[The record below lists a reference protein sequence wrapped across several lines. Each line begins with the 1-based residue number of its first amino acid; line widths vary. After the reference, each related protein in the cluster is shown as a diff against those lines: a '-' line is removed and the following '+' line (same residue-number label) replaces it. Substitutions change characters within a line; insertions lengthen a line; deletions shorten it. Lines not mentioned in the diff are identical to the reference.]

1 MASFGLGQM
10 LIGGLIGS
18 QLGKGGLLGSDD
30 EDKTIKSM
38 GEYNQPQAQ
47 PQPQAQGG
55 GVFGGIGGM
64 VSGISNQL
72 FDGMSQE
79 QVARLGMG
87 FNSMRLN
94 PSDNMAANF
103 QSTIDNSIQ
112 QKKATQI
119 TNDTISYLQNAVT
132 KEFPNG
138 RTDLISMLQK
148 GLITPTKALDIFMK
162 GTTVD
167 PLTMRYNKYDELVS
181 RYGSPEK
188 IPSHELQILGIN
200 NDEELF
206 IKKYEYYK
214 EQGGEASYEDYMKMN
229 SPGTVVTI
237 GGEDT
242 PYPLFWQKLDEKATE
257 DYQKWVLADGR
268 SDVYQQI
275 ASLTDVVTDL
285 ENGVP
290 LTGPAIGMLP
300 DWFLAFASPDTV
312 GQRQAVEQV
321 VQRNLRLILGA
332 QFAQKEGE
340 LLIARAYDPKLPIEI
355 NAQKLNLLLKQMIAA
370 ANTKDSM
377 MEHLREFGTLM
388 NWEGQE
394 YNMQDFHDLY
404 NTRVQKG
411 DIRCYNNNGKKEC
424 YMFNGGNEDDE
435 NNYTLQPGN

>member
-10 LIGGLIGS
+10 IIGGLIGS

-47 PQPQAQGG
+47 PQAQSQGG

-94 PSDNMAANF
+94 PSDNMAASF
-103 QSTIDNSIQ
+103 QKTIDDSIS
-112 QKKATQI
+112 QKKLTQV
-119 TNDTISYLQNAVT
+119 TNDTITHLQNQVT
-132 KEFPNG
+132 EEFPNG
-138 RTDLISMLQK
+138 RTDLISLLQK
-148 GLITPTKALDIFMK
+148 GLITPTKALDVMLK
-162 GTTVD
+162 GTSVD
-167 PLTMRYNKYDELVS
+167 ALTMKYNKYDELL
-181 RYGSPEK
+181 RKYGSPDK
-188 IPSHELQILGIN
+188 IPSNELQILGID

-214 EQGGEASYEDYMKMN
+214 EQGGTASYEEYMKMN
-229 SPGTVVTI
+229 SPGTTVTI
-237 GGEDT
+237 GGQDT
-242 PYPLFWQKLDEKATE
+242 PYPLFWQKLDERATE

-300 DWFLAFASPDTV
+300 DWFLAFASPDV
-312 GQRQAVEQV
+312 IGQRQAVEQV

-340 LLIARAYDPKLPIEI
+340 LLIARAYDPKLPIEV
-355 NAQKLNLLLKQMIAA
+355 NARKLNLLLKQMQAA
-370 ANTKDSM
+370 AQTKDSM

-388 NWEGQE
+388 NWEGHE
-394 YNMQDFHDLY
+394 YNMQDFHDIY
-404 NTRVQKG
+404 NVRVKKG
-411 DIRCYNNNGKKEC
+411 DIRCYDNKGKKEC

-435 NNYTLQPGN
+435 KNYTLQTGN